1 MEQPKC
7 LSCGY
12 VNLPGDAACR
22 ECGAALTA
30 SNTAAVDVPAF
41 VPPPSDTVVVERTGM
56 SQSAIMATFLL
67 GLVGLVIVGVLMYQW
82 GKAEGQDEDL
92 ARARTER
99 ADRDVRPAS
108 TTTST
113 PTSAPVV
120 TTSPAPAP
128 IVVPVPAPPQPVYVP
143 SSATSTSQSSGTRD
157 AAVVT
162 YVSTLDPLLGDWNDL
177 LRTAETQTG
186 DDLTQSLDRM
196 RDVQRQITNLQA
208 PTAAASVHGRLLT
221 AMTAIV
227 DALANG
233 SPGGGFPTDS
243 EAYRQATDLF
253 KKFQTDYD
261 TLKVTKA

>member
-12 VNLPGDAACR
+12 VNLPGDAMCR

-30 SNTAAVDVPAF
+30 ANTAVVAEPAF
-41 VPPPSDTVVVERTGM
+41 VPPPSDTVVVTRNGM

-67 GLVGLVIVGVLMYQW
+67 GLVGLIVVGVLMYQW
-82 GKAEGQDEDL
+82 GKAEGQDDEDL

-99 ADRDVRPAS
+99 TDRDVRPVS
-108 TTTST
+108 TTTSS
-113 PTSAPVV
+113 PAPAPVV
-120 TTSPAPAP
+120 TTSPPPAP
-128 IVVPVPAPPQPVYVP
+128 VVVPVPGPPQPVYVP
-143 SSATSTSQSSGTRD
+143 SSPVQSSGTRD

-162 YVSTLDPLLGDWNDL
+162 YVSTLDPMLDDWKGLLT
-177 LRTAETQTG
+177 TAETQTG
-186 DDLTQSLDRM
+186 DDLSQSLDRL
-196 RDVQRQITNLQA
+196 RDVQRQVTRIQA

-221 AMTAIV
+221 AMTAII

-243 EAYRQATDLF
+243 EAYRQATELF
-253 KKFQTDYD
+253 KKFQSDYD

>member
-30 SNTAAVDVPAF
+30 ANTAVVAEPVF

-67 GLVGLVIVGVLMYQW
+67 GLVGLVVVGVLMYQW
-82 GKAEGQDEDL
+82 GKSEAQDDDL
-92 ARARTER
+92 AATRAERSER
-99 ADRDVRPAS
+99 AARDARPVS
-108 TTTST
+108 TTS
-113 PTSAPVV
+113 
-120 TTSPAPAP
+120 SPAPAP
-128 IVVPVPAPPQPVYVP
+128 IVTTSPPPAPVVVPVPQPVYVP
-143 SSATSTSQSSGTRD
+143 SSSTQSSGTRD

-162 YVSTLDPLLGDWNDL
+162 YVSTIDPLLADWKSL
-177 LRTAETQTG
+177 LMTAETQTG
-186 DDLTQSLDRM
+186 DDLAQSLDRL
-196 RDVQRQITNLQA
+196 RDVQRQVTSVQA
-208 PTAAASVHGRLLT
+208 PSGAASVHGRLMT
-221 AMTAIV
+221 AMSALI

-243 EAYRQATDLF
+243 EAYRRATDLY

>member
-30 SNTAAVDVPAF
+30 ANTAFIAEPAF
-41 VPPPSDTVVVERTGM
+41 VPPPSDTVVVQRTGM

-67 GLVGLVIVGVLMYQW
+67 GLVGLVVVGVLMYQW
-82 GKAEGQDEDL
+82 GKAEGEDDDL
-92 ARARTER
+92 ARVRSERT
-99 ADRDVRPAS
+99 DRDVRPVS
-108 TTTST
+108 TTTS
-113 PTSAPVV
+113 PAPAPVV

-128 IVVPVPAPPQPVYVP
+128 IVVPVPAPPQPVYIP
-143 SSATSTSQSSGTRD
+143 SSSTQSSGTRD

-162 YVSTLDPLLGDWNDL
+162 YVSTIDPMLDDWRGLLT
-177 LRTAETQTG
+177 TAETQTG
-186 DDLTQSLDRM
+186 DELTQSLDRL
-196 RDVQRQITNLQA
+196 RDVQRQAANIQA
-208 PTAAASVHGRLLT
+208 PAAAASVHGRLLT
-221 AMTAIV
+221 AMTALI
-227 DALANG
+227 DALSTG

-253 KKFQTDYD
+253 KKFKADYD